1 MLFYLLVSLGFA
13 VVWMIVTGQFNPG
26 GFAVGWMISIGLLL
40 VVRPHP
46 RVIRASH
53 LPRQM
58 AATVIYILVLF
69 RDIVLSSVDVA
80 RRALSR
86 DMRLQPGIIAV
97 PTQDPQRR
105 EIVTALSAHNITIT
119 PGEMVVDFDT
129 ENSVMYVHCLDV
141 RQSIPIAEAAQSRRL
156 RLLLN
161 LLGDR
166 S

>member
-1 MLFYLLVSLGFA
+1 VLFYLLISVVFA

-26 GFAVGWMISIGLLL
+26 GFAVGCVLSIGLILL
-40 VVRPHP
+40 VRPHV
-46 RVIRASH
+46 RVIHAKH

-58 AATVIYILVLF
+58 AAAVIYVFVLF
-69 RDIVLSSVDVA
+69 RDIFLSSVDVA

-86 DMRLQPGIIAV
+86 DMRLQPGIIQV

-119 PGEMVVDFDT
+119 PGEMVVDFDA
-129 ENSVMYVHCLDV
+129 ENTVMYVHCLDT
-141 RQSIPIAEAAQSRRL
+141 RQSIPIAEAAQTRRL